1 MADLKAIRALLNT
14 DGVEGPCVTKGYIP
28 CTPGNFYG
36 KPGQDASRY
45 TVMGVSGVTVATGC
59 DLGQTT
65 LTRLRAAGVPESA
78 LTKLTPYLGLKK
90 FDAIAALA
98 RTPLELTLAEAEAID
113 NGHIL
118 QYLDLYVRKAYE
130 ADSGLKFDTLPTQ
143 AQAVVFSVCYQK
155 GCGGVRKDWPT
166 LWGMLCKADWA
177 GASHELLTGFSQYK
191 GRRTI
196 EGKLLAQVL

>member
-14 DGVEGPCVTKGYIP
+14 DGVEGPCVTEGYVP
-28 CTPGNFYG
+28 CQPGNFYG
-36 KPGQDASRY
+36 RPKQDASRY
-45 TVMGVSGVTVATGC
+45 TAIGASGVTVATGC

-65 LTRLRAAGVPESA
+65 YGRLSEAGVPASA
-78 LTKLTPYLGLKK
+78 LEKLTPYLGLKK
-90 FDAIAALA
+90 FDAIAALS
-98 RTPLELTLAEAEAID
+98 RTPLNLTRAEAEAID

-118 QYLDLYVRKAYE
+118 QYLDKYVRGAYE
-130 ADSGLKFDTLPTQ
+130 RDSGLKFDTLPAQ

-177 GASHELLTGFSQYK
+177 GASHELLAGFSQYK

-196 EGKLLAQVL
+196 EGRLLSQL